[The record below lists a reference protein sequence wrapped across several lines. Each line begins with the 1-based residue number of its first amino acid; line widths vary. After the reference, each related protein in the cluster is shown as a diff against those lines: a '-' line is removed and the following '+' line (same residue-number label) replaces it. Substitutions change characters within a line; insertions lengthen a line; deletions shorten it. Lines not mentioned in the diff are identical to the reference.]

1 MRRKKSSRRRAF
13 GAIGAILWFV
23 LVIGCG
29 EKENQTETGKAAQP
43 SRTAAVKRETREVQ
57 VAGTIRA
64 TNVAQLASRFGGFV
78 SQAPARPGAS
88 VVKGE
93 LLVQLDDRNLQA
105 QKSKVRAGTEG
116 VAGAIAE
123 AQYQLN
129 AASAQKELASRTYER
144 IRELYEKKSASRQE
158 FDEAE
163 SRFKSAEAAWQAA
176 QERVAQAQSRQ
187 QEVSSDA
194 QEVQANSEYLRITA
208 PFRGVVTSAPVDVG
222 SYVNP
227 GQTIVSMESLDS
239 YQVIFFVEEG
249 LLASL
254 KKGSKIMVSVPSL
267 STSSFAAEVV
277 EVSSAAD
284 LATRTFQV
292 KAQLPQNDGF
302 RSGLSAIVLVGAPA
316 GDSLWIPANFLDQS
330 SDVETVL
337 VKQENEWKRILVKSG
352 TSRNG
357 SVEILSGLNEGD
369 VVGLQE
375 NTP

>member
-1 MRRKKSSRRRAF
+1 MGSGRLCPRALGKEKYQLGQDARCEMRRKKSTRRRAF

-254 KKGSKIMVSVPSL
+254 
-267 STSSFAAEVV
+267 F
-277 EVSSAAD
+277 
-284 LATRTFQV
+284 
-292 KAQLPQNDGF
+292 
-302 RSGLSAIVLVGAPA
+302 
-316 GDSLWIPANFLDQS
+316 
-330 SDVETVL
+330 
-337 VKQENEWKRILVKSG
+337 
-352 TSRNG
+352 
-357 SVEILSGLNEGD
+357 
-369 VVGLQE
+369 
-375 NTP
+375 